1 MPIEKKAII
10 KAVGEAKKN
19 SKKRGFTQSI
29 DLILNFMELDL
40 KKPENRLNETI
51 DLPHPPKPGL
61 KVVVFAGGDLALRA
75 RNAGADQVLGRE
87 SLDAF
92 ASDKKGA
99 KKLVSRT
106 DFFIAE
112 TPLMSTVGKVLGP
125 ILGPRGKMPTPIL
138 PNAPIDSII
147 DRQRRSVKVRVRE
160 QLNAQCAVGTES
172 MSDEEL
178 AENIQAVVVR
188 VEGKLP
194 KGLKNVREVGVKTT
208 MGSFVKI
215 EL

>member
-1 MPIEKKAII
+1 LPVEKKAII
-10 KAVGEAKKN
+10 KAIGEAKKN
-19 SKKRGFTQSI
+19 SKKRGFNQSV
-29 DLILNFMELDL
+29 DLILNLTELDL

-51 DLPHPPKPGL
+51 DLPHPPKPVT

-75 RNAGADQVLGRE
+75 KSAGADQVLGRE

-99 KKLVSRT
+99 KKLVRST
-106 DFFIAE
+106 DYFIAE
-112 TPLMSTVGKVLGP
+112 TPLMSTVGKVLGS
-125 ILGPRGKMPTPIL
+125 ILGPRGKMPTPVL
-138 PNAPIDSII
+138 PNAPIDSVIN
-147 DRQRRSVKVRVRE
+147 RHRRSVRMRVRD
-160 QLNAQCAVGTES
+160 QLNAQCSVGIES
-172 MSDEEL
+172 MTDEEL
-178 AENIQAVVVR
+178 ADNIQTILTR

-194 KGLKNVREVGVKTT
+194 KGLRNVREIGVKTT